1 MTLVVRRTLRPWE
14 VIYSRRRS
22 DSVVIQRSAV
32 YAYSDGLRCARSA
45 GEVPLMGQ
53 SGLILERVKLVNVVS
68 PFLQP
73 KRSLRFTT
81 VFAGVR
87 QASIECTLFSVL
99 SRT

>member
-14 VIYSRRRS
+14 VIYSRRS

-45 GEVPLMGQ
+45 GEVPLMGH
-53 SGLILERVKLVNVVS
+53 SGLNIERAKLIVIS

-73 KRSLRFTT
+73 KQSLRFTT
-81 VFAGVR
+81 VFVGVR